1 MNYPPAKLRDSN
13 QVSVDGI
20 LNVIKPAGLTSFAV
34 VSLVR
39 RLSGER
45 RVGHAGT
52 LDPEATGVLVVCL
65 GQATRII
72 EFLSKAG
79 KTYRAEIE
87 LGITTDSY
95 DAAGRVV
102 RQCDPSGI
110 TADQVGRALDGYRG
124 VIEQIPPMHSALKH
138 KGRRLYQL
146 AREGIE
152 VPREP
157 RRVEISR
164 LDLVQWQSPVVT
176 IEVDCSAGTYIRS
189 LANDI
194 GEGLGCGA
202 HLRSLVRL
210 KSEPFC
216 IDEAVSLD
224 VIEEACRHG
233 YSQNLLHS
241 IDEVLLG
248 WRAVILD
255 RSNETLVK
263 QGGDVVLEEAD
274 TLGRGT
280 DWCRAYS
287 IDGRFVAVL
296 KRTGEKLWHPE
307 KVFRD
312 ANCEGYS
319 QACTRMRSR

>member
-20 LNVIKPAGLTSFAV
+20 LNILKPAGLTSFAV
-34 VSLVR
+34 VSVVR

-65 GQATRII
+65 GQATKII
-72 EFLSKAG
+72 EFLPKAG
-79 KTYRAEIE
+79 KTYRAEVE

-95 DAAGRVV
+95 DATGRVV
-102 RQCDPSGI
+102 RQCDASGI
-110 TADQVGRALDGYRG
+110 TGDQVGHALDAYRG

-152 VPREP
+152 VAREP
-157 RRVEISR
+157 RSVEISR
-164 LDLVQWQSPVVT
+164 LDLVQWQSPVIT

-189 LANDI
+189 LAHDL
-194 GEGLGCGA
+194 GEALGCGA
-202 HLRSLVRL
+202 HLRRLTRL
-210 KSEPFC
+210 KSGPFC

-224 VIEEACRHG
+224 VVEEAFRHG
-233 YSQNLLHS
+233 YSQDLLHS

-255 RSNETLVK
+255 KGNETLVK
-263 QGGDVVLEEAD
+263 QGGDVVLEGAGI
-274 TLGRGT
+274 LGSGT

-287 IDGRFVAVL
+287 IDGHFIAAL
-296 KRTGEKLWHPE
+296 KRTGGSLWHPE

-312 ANCEGYS
+312 AYCEGCR
-319 QACTRMRSR
+319 QTRTGMQTR